1 MPALSDAS
9 YRRLFTRL
17 QRLLEKAKRHKS
29 TAAHLVETY
38 WTVGQLITEA
48 GVLESASWGDR
59 VVKNLSEDLSIDART
74 LQRSIAFSQ
83 EYEEL
88 PQTPLGW
95 SHYRELLTISDLEER
110 AFYEKLAIEEEL
122 SRDRLTMAIE
132 SDVFSEKNAPKRRA
146 RLRRPSELR
155 YLFEAALVRVIDG
168 DTMVFDIDVGF
179 EVVKRQRVRLS
190 SVNAFSADSKK
201 GRAATLFAAKKL
213 SFADRIVLQTRR
225 ADLHGRY
232 VGHVLHST
240 RELGC

>member
-1 MPALSDAS
+1 
-9 YRRLFTRL
+9 
-17 QRLLEKAKRHKS
+17 
-29 TAAHLVETY
+29 
-38 WTVGQLITEA
+38 
-48 GVLESASWGDR
+48 
-59 VVKNLSEDLSIDART
+59 
-74 LQRSIAFSQ
+74 
-83 EYEEL
+83 
-88 PQTPLGW
+88 
-95 SHYRELLTISDLEER
+95 LTISDLEER

-232 VGHVLHST
+232 VGHVFHST